1 MWYRIAFQSS
11 TFWNTDVSNDPKS
24 IEDAFM
30 GVIEDSK
37 SRTSNPK
44 DIYQNLKAYR
54 KELESESQADDSS
67 IENAFNQA
75 VEQLKSDFPGF
86 EEESKAGTWLEEAKS
101 WLGTPYRFGGDD
113 RDGIDCSAFIQK
125 VFEVEGEKLP
135 RTTQEQI
142 NVGSEVGLD
151 EQFQS
156 GDRLFFAFGRL
167 GKGVADHTGI
177 YIGNNQFIQASSSKG
192 VTISD
197 VGDGSYYR
205 NNLIAVRR

>member
-24 IEDAFM
+24 IEDAFV

-151 EQFQS
+151 EQFEP

-177 YIGNNQFIQASSSKG
+177 YIGNDQFIQASSSKG

-205 NNLIAVRR
+205 NNLVAVRR

>member
-11 TFWNTDVSNDPKS
+11 NFWNTDVSNDPKS
-24 IEDAFM
+24 IEDAFV

-37 SRTSNPK
+37 SRTSNPE
-44 DIYQNLKAYR
+44 DIYQNLKAYK

-75 VEQLKSDFPGF
+75 IEKLKSDFPGF
-86 EEESKAGTWLEEAKS
+86 EEESKSGTWLEEAKS

-151 EQFQS
+151 EQFEP

-205 NNLIAVRR
+205 DNLVAVRR

>member
-151 EQFQS
+151 EQFEP

-177 YIGNNQFIQASSSKG
+177 YIGNDQFIQASSSKG

-197 VGDGSYYR
+197 VGDGSYYK

>member
-75 VEQLKSDFPGF
+75 VGQLKSDFPGF

-151 EQFQS
+151 EQFEP

-177 YIGNNQFIQASSSKG
+177 YIGNDQFIQASSSKG

>member
-24 IEDAFM
+24 LEDAFL

-44 DIYQNLKAYR
+44 DIYQNLKTYK
-54 KELESESQADDSS
+54 KELESGSEADDSS

-86 EEESKAGTWLEEAKS
+86 EEEPKAGNWLEEAKS
-101 WLGTPYRFGGDD
+101 WLGTPYRFGGED
-113 RDGIDCSAFIQK
+113 RDGIDCSSFVQK
-125 VFEVEGEKLP
+125 VLEVDGQKLP

-142 NVGSEVGLD
+142 NVGSEVDLD
-151 EQFQS
+151 EQFEP
-156 GDRLFFAFGRL
+156 GDRLYFAFGRL

-197 VGDGSYYR
+197 IGEGSYYR
-205 NNLIAVRR
+205 DNLVAVRR

>member
-142 NVGSEVGLD
+142 NVGSEVGLH
-151 EQFQS
+151 EQFEP

-177 YIGNNQFIQASSSKG
+177 YIGNDQFIQASSSKG

>member
-1 MWYRIAFQSS
+1 
-11 TFWNTDVSNDPKS
+11 V
-24 IEDAFM
+24 

-37 SRTSNPK
+37 SRTSNPE
-44 DIYQNLKAYR
+44 DIYQNLKAYK

-75 VEQLKSDFPGF
+75 IEKLKSDFPGF
-86 EEESKAGTWLEEAKS
+86 EEESKSGTWLEEAKS

-151 EQFQS
+151 EQFEP

-205 NNLIAVRR
+205 DNLVAVRR

>member
-151 EQFQS
+151 EQFEP

-177 YIGNNQFIQASSSKG
+177 YIGNDQFIQASSSKG

-205 NNLIAVRR
+205 NNLVAVRR

>member
-11 TFWNTDVSNDPKS
+11 NFWNTDVSNDPKS
-24 IEDAFM
+24 IEDAFV

-44 DIYQNLKAYR
+44 DIYQNLKAYK

-75 VEQLKSDFPGF
+75 IEKLKSDFPGF
-86 EEESKAGTWLEEAKS
+86 EEESKSGTWLEEAKS

-151 EQFQS
+151 EQFEP

-205 NNLIAVRR
+205 DNLVAVRR

>member
-11 TFWNTDVSNDPKS
+11 NFWNTDVSNDPKS

-44 DIYQNLKAYR
+44 DIYQNLKAYK

-75 VEQLKSDFPGF
+75 IEKLESDFPGF
-86 EEESKAGTWLEEAKS
+86 EEESKSGTWLEEAKS

-151 EQFQS
+151 EQFEP

-205 NNLIAVRR
+205 DNLVAVRR

>member
-1 MWYRIAFQSS
+1 MWYRKAFQSS
-11 TFWNTDVSNDPKS
+11 NFWNTDVSNDPKS

-44 DIYQNLKAYR
+44 DIYQNLKAYK

-75 VEQLKSDFPGF
+75 IEKLKSDFPGF
-86 EEESKAGTWLEEAKS
+86 EEESKSGTWLEEAKS

-151 EQFQS
+151 EQFEP

-205 NNLIAVRR
+205 DNLVAVRR

>member
-151 EQFQS
+151 EQFTP

-177 YIGNNQFIQASSSKG
+177 YIGNDQFIQASSSKG

-197 VGDGSYYR
+197 VGDGSYYK

>member
-151 EQFQS
+151 EQFEP

-177 YIGNNQFIQASSSKG
+177 YIGNDQFIQASSSKG

>member
-1 MWYRIAFQSS
+1 MWYRKAFQSS
-11 TFWNTDVSNDPKS
+11 NFWNTDVSNDPKS
-24 IEDAFM
+24 IEDAFI

-44 DIYQNLKAYR
+44 DIYQNLKAYK

-67 IENAFNQA
+67 IDNAFNQA
-75 VEQLKSDFPGF
+75 IEKLKSDFPSF
-86 EEESKAGTWLEEAKS
+86 EEESKGGTWLEEAKS

-151 EQFQS
+151 EQFEP

-205 NNLIAVRR
+205 DNLVAVRR